1 MESSQ
6 STSHLLT
13 RFSGLFTT
21 INIKKYVLITINF
34 N

>member
-13 RFSGLFTT
+13 RFSSLLFI
-21 INIKKYVLITINF
+21 INIKKYLLITTYF
-34 N
+34 S